1 MAFANCSFW
10 SKQHS
15 SMASKLTVQCHPK
28 MLRKRVSFLHCT
40 KSPITLHFNFQER
53 VGGVCKVYVTGVSPG
68 ISDHCVSMC
77 MVLKKTALD
86 RDRQG
91 RYYSRLLQYRLNSS
105 SQKQKMG
112 WVLRDGVSWCTSTRR
127 HYGRFGLSD

>member
-1 MAFANCSFW
+1 M
-10 SKQHS
+10 
-15 SMASKLTVQCHPK
+15 
-28 MLRKRVSFLHCT
+28 
-40 KSPITLHFNFQER
+40 LHFNFQER
-53 VGGVCKVYVTGVSPG
+53 VGVWKVYVTGVSAG

-77 MVLKKTALD
+77 MVLKKTSLD

-112 WVLRDGVSWCTSTRR
+112 
-127 HYGRFGLSD
+127 